1 MQKTKLDHMQ
11 NTPAVLVTQ
20 EVEPG
25 GLQEPR
31 SLRFIHTAQQIK
43 QADKQTSVSKLT
55 ALKSR
60 FLFVSCFVFQDR
72 VSLCSPGCPGSHSEI
87 CLPLPPKCWD

>member
-1 MQKTKLDHMQ
+1 MTKLDQMQ

-43 QADKQTSVSKLT
+43 QADKQTKPEGVM
-55 ALKSR
+55 A
-60 FLFVSCFVFQDR
+60 
-72 VSLCSPGCPGSHSEI
+72 
-87 CLPLPPKCWD
+87 